1 MNMEKEKIKENFGKL
16 RKSPLFTLSLGSKEL
31 FHSNF
36 LYWLI
41 NAGILGTE
49 KNGKEITGKELFTKA
64 FNIISDKPMVPTGNW
79 IAKREKMNFDL
90 SLWENEKVVSKN
102 GKEEI
107 KEKCILVIE
116 NKLKS
121 VPRASQIQEYQNK
134 FKDKNESV
142 PGFIL
147 LTLMENFPDRGRIEV
162 LGCEILSYRQLAS
175 QLSYEIENIKF
186 SKEYF
191 HQLIKDYC
199 DFVLLLAAIGE
210 EDKISKKKS
219 LMLDFDKQFDE
230 LRILQLMQALRVGEL
245 YSLIHYELDKDKKY
259 KDIKFNTGY
268 GRNGGAFLEI
278 FYAPGEGRDAET
290 GKEQEKEDKKG
301 FEEPSHRSIGIQIQD
316 NRYSHFVCPL
326 DNAQQDFENVEKKFK
341 GFFAS
346 SNKQFPELISEGNIS
361 FDKNNSG
368 DNKILLSFQSKKE
381 GYSPRFAYQ
390 YAIIPQD
397 ADYGLIVDQVVKDID
412 FILENFKEKDLEN
425 E

>member
-1 MNMEKEKIKENFGKL
+1 MESDKIKRNL
-16 RKSPLFTLSLGSKEL
+16 RKLKDSPLFILSLGSKEL

-36 LYWLI
+36 LYGLI
-41 NAGILGTE
+41 NAGVLGTLDG
-49 KNGKEITGKELFTKA
+49 KNITGRELFTKA
-64 FNIISDKPMVPTGNW
+64 FNIISEKPVVPTGNW
-79 IAKREKMNFDL
+79 EAKREKMNFDL
-90 SLWENEKVVSKN
+90 SLWENEKVVSKK

-107 KEKCILVIE
+107 KEKCVLVIE
-116 NKLKS
+116 NKMKS
-121 VPRASQIQEYQNK
+121 VPRASQIQDYQNK

-142 PGFIL
+142 PNFVL
-147 LTLMENFPDRGRIEV
+147 LTLMENFPDREKIEG
-162 LGCEILSYRQLAS
+162 LGCEILSYRQLAY
-175 QLSYEIENIKF
+175 QLAYEIKNIKF
-186 SKEYF
+186 SNEYF
-191 HQLIKDYC
+191 HLLIEDYC
-199 DFVLLLAAIGE
+199 NFVLLLSGIGE
-210 EDKISKKKS
+210 DDKISKKKN

-230 LRILQLMQALRVGEL
+230 LGILQLMQALRVGEL

-278 FYAPGEGRDAET
+278 FYACGEGRDNET

-326 DNAQQDFENVEKKFK
+326 DNAQKDLENVKKKFK
-341 GFFAS
+341 GFFAL
-346 SNKQFPELISEGNIS
+346 SNKQFPELISGGNIS

-381 GYSPRFAYQ
+381 GYQPRFAYQ
-390 YAIIPQD
+390 YAVIPQD

-412 FILENFKEKDLEN
+412 FILDNFNEKDLEN
-425 E
+425 K